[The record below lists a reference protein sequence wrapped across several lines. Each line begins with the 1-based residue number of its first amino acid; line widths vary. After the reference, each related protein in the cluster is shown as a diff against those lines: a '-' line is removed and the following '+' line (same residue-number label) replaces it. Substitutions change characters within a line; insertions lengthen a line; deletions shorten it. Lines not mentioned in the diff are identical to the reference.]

1 MEDKKTIWY
10 VGVNFLQ
17 FSDDT
22 EVFSELEN
30 KGCYDIM
37 LLEAS
42 HYDFSYDND
51 WDLQETFKASPT
63 HYSGD
68 TLVAED
74 DEYAVVS
81 NHSVGGTYSIFRKV
95 TEEELLEEIERQGYM
110 TGEIGAYDY
119 QKEEDGHYE
128 KVYLSEDVIKL
139 INSKFKTK

>member
-68 TLVAED
+68 TLIAED
-74 DEYAVVS
+74 DEHVIVRNDAI
-81 NHSVGGTYSIFRKV
+81 GGDYSIFRKV
-95 TEEELLEEIERQGYM
+95 TEEELLEEIERQGDIM
-110 TGEIGAYDY
+110 RRSIS
-119 QKEEDGHYE
+119 QKTSSNSLIQNSRQNE
-128 KVYLSEDVIKL
+128 SSVIVE
-139 INSKFKTK
+139 NG